1 MSSVSL
7 VLVQFRQYTG
17 NTVCCF
23 QLYVVGICNFYQTSQ
38 TRYLQFYSLR
48 QLLYINIHVYIISYL
63 KLTVIGV
70 MKRNITIYSFI
81 QLINIFRLT

>member
-7 VLVQFRQYTG
+7 VQFKQYTD
-17 NTVCCF
+17 NAVFSF
-23 QLYVVGICNFYQTSQ
+23 QLYVVAICNFYQTSQ

-63 KLTVIGV
+63 ILTVIGV